1 MALRAIESAKKWLV
15 VIALLIGVQVLGSLL
30 LARSFELTAL
40 GDLTQCAL
48 LLLCTIF
55 TLSTAS
61 KAESK
66 ARLFWA
72 LMALACGMWLWA
84 QGLWTYFEIFLRQDV
99 PNPFVGDVILFLHIV
114 PMMGALAVQPH
125 IKQGNQSAHFG
136 SLDFL
141 LLLIWWLY
149 LFLFLVIPWQYV
161 YPSEA
166 VYGHNFNLLYLAEH
180 LVFLVALVL
189 VWRRSSD
196 SWRTIYAQCFGA
208 ALLYAVGSLT
218 ASKAIDLHLYYTGSL
233 YDVPLVV
240 AMAGFAYFGLTGGRL
255 LKQSLITKTATAAHG
270 IWAARLAMLAVF
282 STPLMVAWV
291 VFDAHTPSRVR
302 TYRLLLTVGAM
313 LVMGF
318 LVFLKQHLLDQEL
331 IHLLATSHQ
340 NLQEMVRLKDDLVNK
355 EQSLR
360 WHSMELQRKNLELQQ
375 VSFTDPLTG
384 VWNRRYLEETLAADA
399 TLVLRS
405 YQRNQGS
412 DAKEADRRDL
422 VFIMVDVDFF
432 KRVNDDYGH
441 VAGDELLR
449 KIAQRLST
457 VMRKSDLLVRW
468 GGEEFLIMS
477 RSADRSGTPVFC
489 SRILDVMASEPFD
502 LLGGVKVRK
511 TCSIGWSPYPWCASA
526 YEAICAEEV
535 IELADTA
542 LYLAKSLGRNQSV
555 GFLPSDQAIHS
566 PDGINI
572 ETLREQRSG
581 LIRVIKTSA
590 TIKDTNTDE
599 NAAAKTVYPSEGD
612 TPGFPAEILVRSKTK
627 TRD

>member
-1 MALRAIESAKKWLV
+1 VALGLLV
-15 VIALLIGVQVLGSLL
+15 CLQVLGSLL
-30 LARSFELTAL
+30 LTRGFELTAL
-40 GDLTQCAL
+40 GDLIQCAL
-48 LLLCTIF
+48 LLLCTVFIF
-55 TLSTAS
+55 SNAR

-72 LMALACGMWLWA
+72 LMTLAFGMWLWA

-125 IKQGNQSAHFG
+125 MKQGNQSAHFG

-161 YPSEA
+161 LPSEGL
-166 VYGHNFNLLYLAEH
+166 YGHNFNVLYLAEH
-180 LVFLVALVL
+180 LVFLVALAL

-196 SWRTIYAQCFGA
+196 SWKTIYAQCFGA
-208 ALLYAVGSLT
+208 ALLYAVGSIT
-218 ASKAIDLHLYYTGSL
+218 ASKAIDLHLYYTGSH

-240 AMAGFAYFGLTGGRL
+240 AMAWFAYCGLTGRRL
-255 LKQSLITKTATAAHG
+255 LKQSLVTKTATEAHG

-291 VFDAHTPSRVR
+291 VFDGHTPQRVQ

-313 LVMGF
+313 LLMGL

-412 DAKEADRRDL
+412 AKKDDRRDL

-432 KRVNDDYGH
+432 KRINDDYGH

-489 SRILDVMASEPFD
+489 SRILDVMASEPFV
-502 LLGGVKVRK
+502 LLDGIKVRK
-511 TCSIGWSPYPWCASA
+511 TCSIGWSPYPWCESA

-555 GFLPSDQAIHS
+555 GFLPSDQAMHS
-566 PDGINI
+566 PEKVDIGS
-572 ETLREQRSG
+572 LREQRSS
-581 LIRVIKTSA
+581 LIRVIRTPGTNTTTPRDENTSA
-590 TIKDTNTDE
+590 
-599 NAAAKTVYPSEGD
+599 KTAYLPQSD
-612 TPGFPAEILVRSKTK
+612 IPDFPPEFLGRGKIR

>member
-1 MALRAIESAKKWLV
+1 VVLRAIEAGKNWLV
-15 VIALLIGVQVLGSLL
+15 AIALLVCLQVFGSLL
-30 LARSFELTAL
+30 LARSFKLTAL

-48 LLLCTIF
+48 LLLCTVF
-55 TLSTAS
+55 TFSTAR
-61 KAESK
+61 KAEGK

-149 LFLFLVIPWQYV
+149 LYLFLVIPWQYV
-161 YPSEA
+161 AADEA
-166 VYGHNFNLLYLAEH
+166 TYGHNFNLLYLSEH
-180 LVFLVALVL
+180 LVLLFALAFLLRGNSGA
-189 VWRRSSD
+189 
-196 SWRTIYAQCFGA
+196 WRTIYAQCFGA
-208 ALLYAVGSLT
+208 ALLYAVGSIA
-218 ASKAIDLHLYYTGSL
+218 ASTAIDLHLYYTGSL
-233 YDVPLVV
+233 FDLPLVV
-240 AMAGFAYFGLTGGRL
+240 AMAWFVYFALTGRRL
-255 LKQSLITKTATAAHG
+255 LQQSLVTETSTAAHG

-282 STPLMVAWV
+282 STPLMIAWV
-291 VFDAHTPSRVR
+291 VFDGHTPQRVR
-302 TYRLLLTVGAM
+302 TYRLLLTVDAM

-318 LVFLKQHLLDQEL
+318 LVFLKQHLLDREL
-331 IHLLATSHQ
+331 IHLLAASHQ
-340 NLQEMVRLKDDLVNK
+340 NLQEMCRLKDDLVNK

-360 WHSMELQRKNLELQQ
+360 WHSLELQRKNLELQQ

-405 YQRNQGS
+405 YQRSQGS
-412 DAKEADRRDL
+412 DAKKEDRRDL

-441 VAGDELLR
+441 AAGDELLR

-477 RSADRSGTPVFC
+477 RAADRSGTPVFC
-489 SRILDVMASEPFD
+489 SRILDVMASAPFD

-511 TCSIGWSPYPWCASA
+511 TCSIGWSAYPWCESA

-555 GFLPSDQAIHS
+555 GFLPSDEAIRS
-566 PDGINI
+566 PERISI
-572 ETLREQRSG
+572 ETLREQRSR
-581 LIRVIKTSA
+581 LIRVIGTPA
-590 TIKDTNTDE
+590 TIATTNTVHVTQSNVSDL
-599 NAAAKTVYPSEGD
+599 
-612 TPGFPAEILVRSKTK
+612 PAEFLVRGKIKTEG
-627 TRD
+627 

>member
-1 MALRAIESAKKWLV
+1 MALRTIEAGKNWLV
-15 VIALLIGVQVLGSLL
+15 AIALLVCLQVFGSLL
-30 LARSFELTAL
+30 LARSFKLTAL

-48 LLLCTIF
+48 LLLCTVF
-55 TLSTAS
+55 SFSTAR

-149 LFLFLVIPWQYV
+149 LYLFLVIPWQYV
-161 YPSEA
+161 APSETT
-166 VYGHNFNLLYLAEH
+166 YGHNFNLLYLSEH
-180 LVFLVALVL
+180 LVLLFALAFLL
-189 VWRRSSD
+189 RRSSGA
-196 SWRTIYAQCFGA
+196 WRAIYAQCFGA
-208 ALLYAVGSLT
+208 ALLYAVGSLA
-218 ASKAIDLHLYYTGSL
+218 ASTAIDLHLYYTGSL
-233 YDVPLVV
+233 YDLPLVV
-240 AMAGFAYFGLTGGRL
+240 AMAWFAYFALTGRRL
-255 LKQSLITKTATAAHG
+255 LQQSLATETAAAAHG

-282 STPLMVAWV
+282 STPLMIAWV
-291 VFDAHTPSRVR
+291 VFDGHTPQRVR

-313 LVMGF
+313 LVMGL
-318 LVFLKQHLLDQEL
+318 LVFLKQHLLDREL
-331 IHLLATSHQ
+331 IHLLAASHQ
-340 NLQEMVRLKDDLVNK
+340 NLQEMCRLKDDLVNK

-405 YQRNQGS
+405 YQRNQDS
-412 DAKEADRRDL
+412 DFKKDEQRDL

-441 VAGDELLR
+441 AAGDELLR

-477 RSADRSGTPVFC
+477 RAADRSGTPVFC
-489 SRILDVMASEPFD
+489 SRILDVMASAPFD

-511 TCSIGWSPYPWCASA
+511 TCSIGWSPYPWCESA

-555 GFLPSDQAIHS
+555 GFLPSDDAIRS
-566 PDGINI
+566 SERISI
-572 ETLREQRSG
+572 ETLREQRSS
-581 LIRVIKTSA
+581 LIRVIRTA
-590 TIKDTNTDE
+590 GTITTTHTVNVPKG
-599 NAAAKTVYPSEGD
+599 NASD
-612 TPGFPAEILVRSKTK
+612 FPEEFLVRGKIKTE
-627 TRD
+627 D